1 MYRVEVKNPCRCF
14 LRHGGVENQTFSD
27 KQTAQ
32 EEAENLL
39 DYMKRN
45 YCKKHQFILSQIGN
59 TFTIT
64 IQPRS

>member
-1 MYRVEVKNPCRCF
+1 MYSVTVKNPCRCF

-27 KQTAQ
+27 KEEAR

-39 DYMKRN
+39 EYMNKN
-45 YCKKHQFILSQIGN
+45 YCKKHQFVLNQSGN
-59 TFTIT
+59 IFTIT